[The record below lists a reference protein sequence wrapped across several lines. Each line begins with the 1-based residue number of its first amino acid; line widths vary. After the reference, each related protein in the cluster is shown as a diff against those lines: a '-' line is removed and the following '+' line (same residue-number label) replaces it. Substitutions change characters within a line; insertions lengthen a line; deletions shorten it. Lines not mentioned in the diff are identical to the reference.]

1 MNIISSM
8 LKSKYGVL
16 AALITWPSV
25 AEMCFTHIE
34 VNLQRSAD
42 DHIQLAKIRER
53 TIPPPATKVIAVT
66 NVQVFDG
73 ETISGPSTVIINGE
87 HIGRV
92 VPFGN
97 MSVPGAEI
105 VDGEGGI
112 LLPGLIDNH
121 CHPGNLDDLT
131 TLTSY
136 GVTTAMGMA
145 CLSYDLCNALLN
157 QTGLSSFI
165 TTGIAAIAPGS
176 PHATLFDTPLEDTI
190 ASPDQAPEFVA
201 NVFGNHSTFLKMV
214 AEDNGPSQETLNA
227 LVSYTHKAGR
237 VATTHASSI
246 EAYNQAITSMTDSIQ
261 HVPVDAPLNA
271 SMAEQIL
278 QQNQFVTPTLNAYKY
293 LLELDVG
300 APSRNLSN
308 GVQSARTLHEAGVPL
323 LVGTDSFVDHENGM
337 INIPFGNSLH
347 AELELLVQAGMEP
360 LDVLR
365 GATSLAA
372 KLHSLPDRG
381 SITTGLRA
389 DLLLIQGNPLTNIS
403 NTRNIKRVWVG
414 GHEYDGSVGE

>member
-1 MNIISSM
+1 MGIISNM

-16 AALITWPSV
+16 AALITWPSLV
-25 AEMCFTHIE
+25 DMCFTHGE
-34 VNLQRSAD
+34 VNLQRPD
-42 DHIQLAKIRER
+42 DHIQLATIRER
-53 TIPPPATKVIAVT
+53 TIPQPATKVIAVT

-73 ETISGPSTVIINGE
+73 VTISKPSTVIINGE
-87 HIGRV
+87 HIGPV

-97 MSVPGAEI
+97 MPVPGAEI

-131 TLTSY
+131 ALTSY

-145 CLSYDLCNALLN
+145 CLSYDPCNALRN

-176 PHATLFDTPLEDTI
+176 PHATLFDTSIEDTI
-190 ASPDQAPEFVA
+190 ASPEQAPEFVE
-201 NVFGNHSTFLKMV
+201 NVFGNHSAFLKMV
-214 AEDNGPSQETLNA
+214 AEENGPSQETLNA

-246 EAYNQAITSMTDSIQ
+246 DAYNQAIISMTDSIQ
-261 HVPVDAPLNA
+261 HIPVDAPLTA
-271 SMAEQIL
+271 AMAQRIL
-278 QQNQFVTPTLNAYKY
+278 QQNQFVTPTLNAFKY
-293 LLELDVG
+293 LLELDNEG
-300 APSRNLSN
+300 PPRNFSN
-308 GVQSARTLHEAGVPL
+308 GVQNIQILHEADVPL
-323 LVGTDSFVDHENGM
+323 LVGTDSFVDHENGV

-347 AELELLVQAGMEP
+347 DELEVLVQAGMEP

-365 GATSLAA
+365 GATSRAA
-372 KLHSLPDRG
+372 ELHSLPDRG
-381 SITTGLRA
+381 SIRTGLRA

-414 GHEYDGSVGE
+414 GHEYHGSVGE